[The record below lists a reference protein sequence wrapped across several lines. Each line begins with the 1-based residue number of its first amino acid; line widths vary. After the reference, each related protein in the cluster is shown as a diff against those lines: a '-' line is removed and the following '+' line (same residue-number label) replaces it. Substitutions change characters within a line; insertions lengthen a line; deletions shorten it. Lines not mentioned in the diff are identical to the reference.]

1 MDSLNTSLT
10 LGCDS
15 RLRLAVPGWTSLGD
29 VLGYLQIAITNF
41 DILGL
46 ANGTVMNLSLLVS
59 LFHSPL
65 PNIALRRSDY
75 MENVLPLRVRIARFF
90 EERYV
95 QRAKPDYLPELAL
108 FVVIVVVAIWPMF
121 SLPGLMETLK

>member
-1 MDSLNTSLT
+1 MDSLDPGLSSA
-10 LGCDS
+10 CDS
-15 RLRLAVPGWTSLGD
+15 RVQLAIGGWSSLGD

-65 PNIALRRSDY
+65 TNIAQRRSDY
-75 MENVLPLRVRIARFF
+75 MENTLPLRVRIARFV

-95 QRAKPDYLPELAL
+95 QRAEPHFLPELAL
-108 FVVIVVVAIWPMF
+108 FALIVVVAAWPMF